1 MPVGL
6 RESPLRN
13 LRCSAAVFSHLLLLL
28 CTDSPVTTL
37 IARLMDDA
45 IDALLAAADPLADAP
60 MQQDLPQAALAAHS
74 GWCDYGDDVQLSP
87 SSNQR

>member
-1 MPVGL
+1 
-6 RESPLRN
+6 
-13 LRCSAAVFSHLLLLL
+13 
-28 CTDSPVTTL
+28 
-37 IARLMDDA
+37 MDDA